1 MPKLN
6 WNKVSGDIINSF
18 KGEPLEVYS
27 GQEQSLVLK
36 TMPVGMSVCLVQIYI
51 LKTTDKWLELME
63 YYCHLKWDSQNNRIE
78 YEGSMNRK
86 GNAINMSTGLPRAVE
101 GWTQEGV
108 PQGCGRTRP
117 WGCSPPFSSPGMP
130 LVQWPALLAGLPGRL
145 RGKDS
150 ACDAGDVDSIPGLE
164 DPLEEGMATHF
175 SVLAWRIPWTEEPA
189 GLQSIHRVS
198 KSWTWLKWF
207 NMQACS
213 PTGQLLRT
221 QTSLQAVL
229 NLHHSHI
236 IKDPLSLHSIAAIH
250 SIILQRTL

>member
-63 YYCHLKWDSQNNRIE
+63 YYCHLKWDSQNNHIE

-86 GNAINMSTGLPRAVE
+86 WNAINMSTGLPGPVE
-101 GWTQEGV
+101 EWTEEV
-108 PQGCGRTRP
+108 VLQGCSRTRP
-117 WGCSPPFSSPGMP
+117 WGCSPPFYSPGMH
-130 LVQWPALLAGLPGRL
+130 LIWWPVLLAGLPGWL

-150 ACDAGDVDSIPGLE
+150 ACNAGDMDSIPGSGRSPGGGHGNPLQCSCLE
-164 DPLEEGMATHF
+164 NPVDRGACWATVHG
-175 SVLAWRIPWTEEPA
+175 LAELDTIEV
-189 GLQSIHRVS
+189 I
-198 KSWTWLKWF
+198 
-207 NMQACS
+207 
-213 PTGQLLRT
+213 
-221 QTSLQAVL
+221 
-229 NLHHSHI
+229 
-236 IKDPLSLHSIAAIH
+236 
-250 SIILQRTL
+250 

>member
-63 YYCHLKWDSQNNRIE
+63 YYCHLKWDSQNNHIE

-86 GNAINMSTGLPRAVE
+86 QNAINMSTGLPRPVG

-130 LVQWPALLAGLPGRL
+130 LVQWPALLAGLPGWL

-150 ACDAGDVDSIPGLE
+150 ACNAGDMDSITGSGRSPGGGHGNPLQCSCLE
-164 DPLEEGMATHF
+164 NPVDRGACWATVHTQ
-175 SVLAWRIPWTEEPA
+175 SLKKLDMTEM
-189 GLQSIHRVS
+189 I
-198 KSWTWLKWF
+198 
-207 NMQACS
+207 
-213 PTGQLLRT
+213 
-221 QTSLQAVL
+221 
-229 NLHHSHI
+229 
-236 IKDPLSLHSIAAIH
+236 
-250 SIILQRTL
+250 